1 MIETILAAT
10 GLAICVAMLVR
21 LALSS
26 QRRRQLD
33 RLTAVVVTVLLYFPR
48 KMRAARGAAQAI
60 RRAKQQGDWDG
71 NVYTPKTFRR
81 PRKPH

>member
-1 MIETILAAT
+1 VIETILASV
-10 GLAICVAMLVR
+10 GLAICIGMLIR
-21 LALSS
+21 LGLNSTR
-26 QRRRQLD
+26 QRKLD
-33 RLTAVVVTVLLYFPR
+33 RLLSIVAAVLLYFPR

-71 NVYTPKTFRR
+71 NVYTPKSFRR